1 MVEKSGR
8 DPLNQAIQVNLTT
21 DETHQNHVPPDTIR
35 WEGDITYMIFLPKK
49 VICVQSEEALS
60 WLLSFQIFKFMKV
73 KSGQ

>member
-35 WEGDITYMIFLPKK
+35 
-49 VICVQSEEALS
+49 
-60 WLLSFQIFKFMKV
+60 
-73 KSGQ
+73 